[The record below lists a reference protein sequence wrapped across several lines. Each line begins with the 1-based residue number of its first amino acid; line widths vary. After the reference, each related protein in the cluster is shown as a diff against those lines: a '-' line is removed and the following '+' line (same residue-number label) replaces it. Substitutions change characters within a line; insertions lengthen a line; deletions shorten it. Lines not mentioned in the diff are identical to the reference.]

1 MSKPVLSISITVLTL
16 SVYIYCSLSEAY
28 HMAGCAQRH
37 NQIPIARLESITEDF
52 SAPRNQRV
60 AAIRCLGDYGTEGAR
75 ILLDLLERD
84 LENFDATH
92 YTLETLGRIRER
104 SVIPALIKFVEK
116 INAYR
121 NGEYTCSFPI
131 ENIPRYRFL
140 AVKALIPIAMTAY
153 DVPIPD
159 PPDPNQTHGSVV
171 LCGGDSFGG
180 FDSKGERPKKSD
192 AEKVIALLKKVK
204 KSRRVSMTQTEQRTV
219 EIATKGLNTIERIV
233 FLLRKN
239 GPKLVYRESY
249 GVDQWKA
256 TYYIR
261 DASRNIYNEDAFREA
276 SRSLDGIDGVLASES
291 VNSLKTVLDDSSDGI
306 RRRAI
311 VLLGYS
317 RHPNAISAIHNTLQS
332 DPSLKVRLQ
341 AAVSLGRLAGEQAVP
356 ALQEALDNDPR
367 IAPGVISGLGFAG
380 GAGVLVLIKMLE
392 DEMNNPTGGRRAI
405 ESILLSLQKSG
416 DRRGIQPIIDYIL
429 SPAVSLRSMKKDWIN
444 ADFQSV
450 RHEAATV
457 LARFVTNNH
466 YSRILHYRGNTVE
479 GLPITPSEHHKVNK
493 GDRNRIIAALKNSG
507 YDIDWLAMS
516 YMKLYDSD

>member
-1 MSKPVLSISITVLTL
+1 MLKQVLAISITIFTL
-16 SVYIYCSLSEAY
+16 SMSTFCSVLAAFY
-28 HMAGCAQRH
+28 AHGCTHH
-37 NQIPIARLESITEDF
+37 NKVSILRLESIVENV
-52 SAPRNQRV
+52 SEPRDERIW
-60 AAIRCLGDYGTEGAR
+60 AIRCLGAYGTEGAR

-104 SVIPALIKFVEK
+104 SVIPALIEFVEK
-116 INAYR
+116 MDAYH
-121 NGEYTCSFPI
+121 NGEYPSSFPI

-140 AVKALIPIAMTAY
+140 AVTALIPIAATAY
-153 DVPIPD
+153 EQPILD
-159 PPDPNQTHGSVV
+159 PSDYNQPSG
-171 LCGGDSFGG
+171 CGGDNFGG

-192 AEKVIALLKKVK
+192 AEKVIDLLKGVK
-204 KSRRVSMTQTEQRTV
+204 KNTHASMTQTEKRTA
-219 EIATKGLNTIERIV
+219 ERASKGLDAIERIV

-249 GVDQWKA
+249 GVDRWKA

-276 SRSLDGIDGVLASES
+276 RRSLDGINGVLASES
-291 VNSLKTVLDDSSDGI
+291 VNSLKTVLDYGFDEI

-317 RHPNAISAIHNTLQS
+317 RHPNAIAAIHNTLQS

-392 DEMNNPTGGRRAI
+392 DEINNPTGERRAI
-405 ESILLSLQKSG
+405 ESIVHSLQKTG
-416 DRRGIQPIIDYIL
+416 DRRVIQSLIDLIL
-429 SPAVSLRSMKKDWIN
+429 SPSVPFRSKKRHWSN
-444 ADFQSV
+444 ADFQHI

-457 LARFVTNNH
+457 LARFVTDKH
-466 YSRILHYRGNTVE
+466 YSRILYYQGNTAE
-479 GLPITPSEHHKVNK
+479 GLPITPSEHHKVNE
-493 GDRNRIIAALKNSG
+493 GDRNRIVVALQNAG
-507 YDIDWLAMS
+507 YEIDRLANS